1 MKPCVG
7 QGGLAGS
14 RDFDYLPV
22 ISKVGRKEGRKE
34 GRKGSGGKEGRQQQG
49 MRRMGA
55 GLSSQ

>member
-22 ISKVGRKEGRKE
+22 ISKVGRKEGRK
-34 GRKGSGGKEGRQQQG
+34 GSGGKEGRQQQG

-55 GLSSQ
+55 GLSSQYRL